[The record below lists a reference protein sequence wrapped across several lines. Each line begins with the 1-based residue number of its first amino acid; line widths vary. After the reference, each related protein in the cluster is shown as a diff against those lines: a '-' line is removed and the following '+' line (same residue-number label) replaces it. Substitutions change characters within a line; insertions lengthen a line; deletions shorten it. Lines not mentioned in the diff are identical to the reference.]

1 MAPTSESEKK
11 MLLSFSSPRSG
22 GLVPGRAPGST
33 SGRKIKNGKNSIKG
47 KSKECDSQYTGSEY
61 VMKGKLNKL
70 HLLLIC
76 VGERGCCFEQH
87 LRKEG
92 RCLLS

>member
-1 MAPTSESEKK
+1 MPD
-11 MLLSFSSPRSG
+11 
-22 GLVPGRAPGST
+22 RAPGST
-33 SGRKIKNGKNSIKG
+33 SGRKIKNGENSMKG